1 MKRDLHQERDQNPVR
16 HRPASCSDSK
26 DFSYDIGNELSL
38 NKEDCHSKKYKSD
51 EPEEAKSDIAEL
63 RGKRKFSS
71 LNVDKRLREEGP
83 IPTAQPQHQQSKRP
97 TIYDSIKPERLKK
110 GSRKK
115 IDGDGRWSKRFHW
128 SEELHRDFVS
138 SIFDIGL
145 KNSTPA
151 SIQNS
156 VASKGKFTS
165 EQIKAHLYKY
175 RILRQKSKRDFIS
188 LGNHPNVT
196 NLSDSS
202 RDVESVSAASTS
214 KHIEAAP
221 ICQAFSSTSRDIEQ
235 KLVASATAEYNA
247 ARSSEEKNRED
258 ITNGI
263 HGDSSL
269 PLIQLTKEEM
279 CSPSG
284 ASLVYLTGLFQSL
297 KEQLYQ
303 QRRQNNLK
311 QGGTEDNM
319 KSASSDTIPL
329 SVPIHIHETDQNRVD
344 ELASH
349 RHDSHFHHDA
359 LDSNIQGI
367 TATNF
372 NYVSRTHSDHPTST
386 GPSDEGKD
394 LTMESHMAFQKR
406 VRETFDKRKDE
417 ADRRSS
423 VVCQGQHGLEFEVKE
438 ETKSNVYD
446 DFDEHLFDFL
456 LNSLSE

>member
-1 MKRDLHQERDQNPVR
+1 MERDLHQKRDQNPLR
-16 HRPASCSDSK
+16 HRPENYGDSK
-26 DFSYDIGNELSL
+26 DFSNDIGNELSL

-51 EPEEAKSDIAEL
+51 EPEKAKSDIAEL

-71 LNVDKRLREEGP
+71 LEVDKTLREEGP
-83 IPTAQPQHQQSKRP
+83 IPTAQHQQSKRP

-151 SIQNS
+151 SIQND
-156 VASKGKFTS
+156 VASRGNFTS

-175 RILRQKSKRDFIS
+175 RILRLNSKRDFIS
-188 LGNHPNVT
+188 LSNPNAT
-196 NLSDSS
+196 NLLDSS
-202 RDVESVSAASTS
+202 RDIEYVSDASTS
-214 KHIEAAP
+214 KHIESAP
-221 ICQAFSSTSRDIEQ
+221 TCQASSSTSRGIEQ
-235 KLVASATAEYNA
+235 KLVVPATNEYNA
-247 ARSSEEKNRED
+247 THSIEEQNHED
-258 ITNGI
+258 ITDGN
-263 HGDSSL
+263 HGYSAL

-279 CSPSG
+279 SSPSG
-284 ASLVYLTGLFQSL
+284 ASFVYLTGLFQSL

-303 QRRQNNLK
+303 QRRRNNLK

-349 RHDSHFHHDA
+349 RHDSHFHHDVS
-359 LDSNIQGI
+359 DSNIQGI

-386 GPSDEGKD
+386 GPSDKGKD
-394 LTMESHMAFQKR
+394 LTMESHMAFQKK

-423 VVCQGQHGLEFEVKE
+423 VVHGLEFEVKE
-438 ETKSNVYD
+438 ETKSSNVD
-446 DFDEHLFDFL
+446 DDLFDFL
-456 LNSLSE
+456 MNSLSE